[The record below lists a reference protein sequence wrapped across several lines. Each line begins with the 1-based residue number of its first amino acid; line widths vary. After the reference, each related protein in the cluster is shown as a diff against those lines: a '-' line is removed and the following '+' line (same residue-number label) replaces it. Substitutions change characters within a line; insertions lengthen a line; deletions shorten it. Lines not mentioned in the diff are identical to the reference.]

1 MMRNAVSRRDFL
13 KSAGLTALGV
23 ALAAC
28 VPAAPAQPGV
38 AATPKVEEKPAEE
51 AAPKV
56 VTISWWNQFST
67 PICQEMFPRI
77 VGDFE
82 KLYPGI
88 QVDFEISG
96 GPPGGGDYIEVLL
109 SRIAAGNP
117 PDTAT
122 LWTPPVQF
130 AARGSLMA
138 IDEMMRDAKWAK
150 PGSFYEKPLRSCQ
163 WRGETYGLPSS
174 AGPGCIFINV
184 AQFEEKGISTNRED
198 FPKTWSEVKELS
210 AKFVVWEEGALKR
223 AGLIPWESSWLYP
236 LWSNLNGGKLFD
248 VENERYVL
256 NSEQNVEWLNYWVQ
270 WLDDQY
276 GGDIEQLN
284 LYIPGGDVYP
294 QSAFQLQLR
303 SMAQSGSWACTDAE
317 IPFAW
322 EVVRFPYG
330 PSGSKS
336 LTAFWPNWWV
346 IPKGSPHPAEG
357 FLFIEYLCTKG
368 WETWYTAVMDT
379 PAWKDFSPD
388 ILTQKLIDAVGLERA
403 KEIHAFFAAYLED
416 AIDMWNSPIEDF
428 ANDTLS
434 SAIDEVLH
442 KTKMPAEAL
451 KEAQD
456 LCQAKLE
463 ETLKGV

>member
-28 VPAAPAQPGV
+28 VPVAPAQPGV

-379 PAWKDFSPD
+379 PAWKDF
-388 ILTQKLIDAVGLERA
+388 
-403 KEIHAFFAAYLED
+403 
-416 AIDMWNSPIEDF
+416 
-428 ANDTLS
+428 
-434 SAIDEVLH
+434 
-442 KTKMPAEAL
+442 
-451 KEAQD
+451 
-456 LCQAKLE
+456 
-463 ETLKGV
+463 